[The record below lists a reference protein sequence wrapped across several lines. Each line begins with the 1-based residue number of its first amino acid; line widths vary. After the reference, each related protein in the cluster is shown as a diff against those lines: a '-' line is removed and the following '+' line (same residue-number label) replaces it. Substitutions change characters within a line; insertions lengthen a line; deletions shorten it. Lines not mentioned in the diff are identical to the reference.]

1 MVIKKR
7 SLRLFSLIVGL
18 VVVLGSVAGAL
29 MILIPGMRQPDGVYI
44 VYPVKETYASTR
56 PWVPPN
62 NTYGVV
68 FIDSNDMN
76 DSVKFR
82 EGAWKGLLEL
92 FENQKPD
99 KVYVARVVCTSFRP
113 LDCREATAQTT
124 LVFYEKLVYA
134 VTGGG
139 LAYPPS
145 LVVVYNNGTHIKF
158 VDLIV
163 PKYPGPTEPM
173 GIYQEIMD
181 AIHRGIRQTPQ

>member
-1 MVIKKR
+1 MVRKR
-7 SLRLFSLIVGL
+7 SIRLFSFIIGL

-29 MILIPGMRQPDGVYI
+29 MILIPGMSQPDGVYI
-44 VYPVKETYASTR
+44 VYPVKETYASTK
-56 PWVPPN
+56 PWIPPN

-68 FIDSNDMN
+68 FIDSNDME

-82 EGAWKGLLEL
+82 ENAWKGLLQL
-92 FENQKPD
+92 FEEEKPGN
-99 KVYVARVVCTSFRP
+99 VYVVRVVCTSFRP
-113 LDCREATAQTT
+113 LDCRETTAQVT
-124 LVFYEKLVYA
+124 LMFYEKLVYY

-145 LVVVYNNGTHIKF
+145 LVVVYNNGTNVRF
-158 VDLIV
+158 VDLVV

-181 AIHRGIRQTPQ
+181 VIRQGTRQAPQ